1 MYADRIDA
9 YRQIEQER
17 NTKLLVFATSNRD
30 GMQTQIASEIL
41 PLFTEHLDVI
51 NDVEKISLML
61 ITNGGD
67 TMTAWNLVNLIKSFC
82 NNFEVIV
89 PFNCFSAGT
98 LICLGANNIVMT
110 KQATLGP
117 IDPSTNGPL
126 NPVVPGTNTRVP
138 VSVEFVN
145 AYIEMARREFQI
157 HDQAEMAKIMLKLS
171 ESIHPLALGQV
182 YRSRNQIQMVA
193 RKLIAGQNLDHE
205 TVEKIINFLCS
216 ESGSHDYA
224 IHRREAREELG
235 LTIETPTQAFY
246 DTIKHIYKNISQ
258 EMEFETP
265 FRADTLLGANPHVD
279 YECRRMLIE
288 SVGNGTD
295 VFVTKGRLEKVAAG
309 PAVGGATRIV
319 NNINEEKWYHEN

>member
-9 YRQIEQER
+9 YRQIEQAR
-17 NTKLLVFATSNRD
+17 GSKLLVFATSNRD
-30 GMQTQIASEIL
+30 GVPTQIASDIL
-41 PLFTEHLDVI
+41 PFFTEHLDVI
-51 NDVEKISLML
+51 SYAEKISLLL

-82 NNFEVIV
+82 SNFEVIV

-126 NPVVPGTNTRVP
+126 NPIIPGTNLKVP

-145 AYIEMARREFQI
+145 AYIEMARKEFQI
-157 HDQAEMAKIMLKLS
+157 HDQAEMAKIMLKLTDC
-171 ESIHPLALGQV
+171 IHPLVLGQV

-193 RKLIAGQNLDHE
+193 RKLISSQNLDHE
-205 TVEKIINFLCS
+205 TEEKIIKFLCS
-216 ESGSHDYA
+216 DSGSHDYA

-235 LTIETPTQAFY
+235 LNIETPTQELY

-258 EMEFETP
+258 ERELEMP
-265 FRADTLLGANPHVD
+265 FRPETLLGANPYVD
-279 YECRRMLIE
+279 YECRRILIE

-295 VFVTKGRLEKVAAG
+295 VYVTKGRLENASLGVPEAG
-309 PAVGGATRIV
+309 PRKIV
-319 NNINEEKWYHEN
+319 NNINEEKWNHEN

>member
-1 MYADRIDA
+1 MYTDRADA
-9 YRQIEQER
+9 YRQIELAR
-17 NTKLLVFATSNRD
+17 NTKLLVFATSSRE
-30 GMQTQIASEIL
+30 GMQTQIASEVL

-51 NDVEKISLML
+51 GDVPKISLVL

-82 NNFEVIV
+82 DNFEVIV

-126 NPVVPGTNTRVP
+126 NPIMPGTNTRVP

-171 ESIHPLALGQV
+171 DFIHPLTLGQV

-235 LTIETPTQAFY
+235 LNIETPTPDFY
-246 DTIKHIYKNISQ
+246 GLIKHIYKDISK
-258 EMEFETP
+258 EMGLETP
-265 FRADTLLGANPHVD
+265 FRADTMLGTNSFAD

-288 SVGNGTD
+288 SLGNGTD
-295 VFVTKGRLEKVAAG
+295 VFVTKGRIEKI
-309 PAVGGATRIV
+309 PVGSTVPGGFKIV
-319 NNINEEKWYHEN
+319 NSINEEKWNHEN